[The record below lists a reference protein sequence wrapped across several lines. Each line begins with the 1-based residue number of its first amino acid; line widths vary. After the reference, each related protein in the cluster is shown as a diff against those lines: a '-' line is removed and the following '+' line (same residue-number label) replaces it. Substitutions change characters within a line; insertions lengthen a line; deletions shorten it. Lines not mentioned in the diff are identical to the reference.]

1 MITTIGLVHI
11 SYRYNIKEI
20 EKLFFLVTRPVIFN
34 IFLTHS
40 GTISEKNKIFGKAI
54 YKE

>member
-20 EKLFFLVTRPVIFN
+20 EKN
-34 IFLTHS
+34 IFS
-40 GTISEKNKIFGKAI
+40 CDKASDFQ
-54 YKE
+54 YFFN